1 MANTFT
7 LIGTTTVGAGGSS
20 SIGFSAIPATYTD
33 LMIVGAIKTNR
44 ASSNDFIK
52 GYFNADQTDGNYS
65 GYLAYG
71 SATGTAT
78 GVTFAGAGAPRYFG
92 ECAGDNANVTNNF
105 SSTYIYI
112 QDYAT
117 AGITKCYVA
126 EGGQSAWGASNQQIV
141 GFGIGRWSGTDA
153 INAVTFVPGVQTLWL
168 QHSTL
173 SLYGVKGSN

>member
-1 MANTFT
+1 MATTLT
-7 LIGTTTVGAGGSS
+7 LIGTTTIGAGGSS
-20 SIGFSAIPATYTD
+20 SIGFSSIPATYTD

-44 ASSNDFIK
+44 TTSNDFIK
-52 GYFNADQTDGNYS
+52 GYFNTDQTDNNYT

-71 SATGTAT
+71 SATGTAS
-78 GVTFAGAGAPRYFG
+78 GVTYAGATAPRYFG
-92 ECAGDNANVTNNF
+92 ECAGDNSSVTNNF

-112 QDYAT
+112 QDYGT
-117 AGITKCYVA
+117 AGITKCWIG
-126 EGGQSAWGASNQQIV
+126 EGGQSAWGGTNAQIISNS
-141 GFGIGRWSGTDA
+141 IGRWSGTAA

>member
-7 LIGTTTVGAGGSS
+7 LIGTTTIGAGGSS
-20 SIGFSAIPATYTD
+20 SIGFSSIPATYTD

-44 ASSNDFIK
+44 NASNDFIK
-52 GYFNADQTDGNYS
+52 GYFNTDQTDGNYS

-71 SATGTAT
+71 SATGAPAA
-78 GVTFAGAGAPRYFG
+78 GTFAALGAPRYFG
-92 ECAGDNANVTNNF
+92 ECAGDTNAVTNNF

-126 EGGQSAWGASNQQIV
+126 EGGQNAWGGSNAQIV
-141 GFGIGRWSGTDA
+141 STAIGRWTGTAA

-168 QHSTL
+168 QYSTL
-173 SLYGVKGSN
+173 SLYGIKGSN

>member
-1 MANTFT
+1 MANTIT
-7 LIGTTTVGAGGSS
+7 LIKTTTVGAGGIS
-20 SIGFSAIPATYTD
+20 SISFGSIPATYTD
-33 LMIVGAIKTNR
+33 LMIVGAVKTNR
-44 ASSNDFIK
+44 NATNDFIK
-52 GYFNADQTDGNYS
+52 GYFNTDQTDGNYS

-78 GVTFAGAGAPRYFG
+78 GVTFAGASAPRYFN
-92 ECAGDNANVTNNF
+92 ECSGDTANVTNNF

-117 AGITKCYVA
+117 AGITKSYST
-126 EGGQSAWGASNQQIV
+126 EGGHSAHGGTNSQIV
-141 GFGIGRWSGTDA
+141 SFGIGRWSGTDA

>member
-7 LIGTTTVGAGGSS
+7 LIGTTTIGAGGSS
-20 SIGFSAIPATYTD
+20 SIGFSSIPATYTD

-44 ASSNDFIK
+44 ANPNDFIK
-52 GYFNADQTDGNYS
+52 GYFNTDQTDGNYA
-65 GYLAYG
+65 GYLSYG
-71 SATGTAT
+71 SATGSPTSL
-78 GVTFAGAGAPRYFG
+78 TFAGASAPRYFG
-92 ECAGDNANVTNNF
+92 ECCGDTGAVTNNF

-117 AGITKCYVA
+117 VGITKCYVS
-126 EGGQSAWGASNQQIV
+126 EGGQNAWGGTNNQIISTA
-141 GFGIGRWSGTDA
+141 IGRWSGTAA

-173 SLYGVKGSN
+173 SLYGIKGSN